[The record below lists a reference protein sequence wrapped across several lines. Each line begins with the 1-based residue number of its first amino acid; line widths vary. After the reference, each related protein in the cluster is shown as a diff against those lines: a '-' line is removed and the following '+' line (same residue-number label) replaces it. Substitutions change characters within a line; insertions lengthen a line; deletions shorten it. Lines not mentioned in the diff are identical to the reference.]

1 MSAFKSWRRTASWLF
16 LLLAVG
22 SDPARADWVSFE
34 AAMTGTSDIVEVID
48 PNVPIVRVQTETSGL
63 GSLGLTGYRSGDVV
77 NLATGVGSGSNTF
90 FDPDGNELFG
100 IFTVQLV
107 PTQEPGL
114 LLLFGEMSFIGGT
127 GHFAGASGS
136 ASFTGQ
142 GQFVSET
149 HALSSFNFTGRLQTV
164 DAPASSLLLATGIG
178 MFLVQ
183 KRRRRAAASGATGGA
198 RA

>member
-1 MSAFKSWRRTASWLF
+1 MSGLSSLRRVAQWLF
-16 LLLAVG
+16 VLFVLASG
-22 SDPARADWVSFE
+22 PARADWISFE

-63 GSLGLTGYRSGDVV
+63 ASLGLTGYRSGDVV

-107 PTQEPGL
+107 PGEGPGL

-127 GHFAGASGS
+127 GPFSGASGS
-136 ASFTGQ
+136 ASFTGR

-149 HALSSFNFTGRLQTV
+149 HALSSFNFSGRLQTV
-164 DAPASSLLLATGIG
+164 DAPASALLLATGMG
-178 MFLVQ
+178 MFLVH
-183 KRRRRAAASGATGGA
+183 KRRRRSTASGATGGA
-198 RA
+198 HV